1 MSNDWIVYRCSY
13 LVPRWFLLVQPR
25 CAIEWETISFR
36 RQFRSQPASIHA
48 YPHTCYYSAY
58 IHTYIHNGIHILP
71 SYIHIHTYIHCE
83 PEVAV
88 RNWVRSE
95 QKSIVT
101 SAQPM
106 AARSPAPPA
115 PTTTAAY
122 SQSTTYSHGMV
133 DNLLSIRISINN
145 VTW

>member
-58 IHTYIHNGIHILP
+58 IHTYIMVYTFSLHIYTH
-71 SYIHIHTYIHCE
+71 SYIQHCE

-88 RNWVRSE
+88 RKWVRSE

-122 SQSTTYSHGMV
+122 SWSTTYSHGMV
-133 DNLLSIRISINN
+133 DNLLSISISINN